1 MPPEQ
6 TPRTTNKK
14 HLARIERERRQR
26 RYILIGTAVVAL
38 LIIGVLAAGPINQN
52 FIEPNQ
58 AVAKVDD
65 QTITVREFR
74 SRVTYQ
80 RQSLVQQYEYYAA
93 TFGSLF
99 ASSLQNIEQQLADP
113 TSYGQQVLEQ
123 MIDEIVI
130 KKEAPKL
137 GVTVSDAEVEKAVQE
152 AFGYYAN
159 GTPTP
164 QPTSTPFVTS
174 TLSPT
179 QLAIVTITPTPTTPP
194 TSTPTLTPTPGGAT
208 ATPTTIPSPTP
219 SPTPYTLDSFQ
230 KNYTDSINQM
240 KATGF
245 TEQQYRSLVEAS
257 LYQQKVYDAVTKSV
271 PATQDQ
277 VWARH
282 ILVQTE
288 DDAKKVLQRLQSG
301 EDWSKV
307 AAEVSQDTATKDNGG
322 DLGWFPRGAT
332 DPAFEKVAF
341 TLKIGQISDPVQTSS
356 GWHIIQVLGHETR
369 PLTDT
374 QLQQA
379 QQTYYNDW
387 LTQARSQHTIERYNW
402 QSFVPSEPTIPPE
415 YLSAAA
421 GQ

>member
-26 RYILIGTAVVAL
+26 RYILIGTAVVAV

-52 FIEPNQ
+52 LIQPNQ

-65 QTITVREFR
+65 QTITVRQFQ
-74 SRVTYQ
+74 SQVTYQ
-80 RQSLVQQYEYYAA
+80 RQGLVQNYEYLAG

-99 ASSLQNIEQQLADP
+99 ASDLQNIQQQLADP
-113 TSYGQQVLEQ
+113 TTYGQQVLEQ
-123 MIDEIVI
+123 MIDDIVI
-130 KKEAPKL
+130 KKEAAKL

-179 QLAIVTITPTPTTPP
+179 QMAIVTITPTPTSAP
-194 TSTPTLTPTPGGAT
+194 TATPTLAPTPGGIT
-208 ATPTTIPSPTP
+208 GTPTAIPSATP

-230 KNYTDSINQM
+230 KNYTNYVDQI
-240 KATGF
+240 KTTGF
-245 TEQQYRSLVEAS
+245 TEQQYRSLVEAG

-288 DDAKKVLQRLQSG
+288 DDAKKVVQRLQSG

-307 AAEVSQDTATKDNGG
+307 AADVSQDTATKDSGG
-322 DLGWFPRGAT
+322 DLGWFPRGVM

-341 TLKIGQISDPVQTSS
+341 TLKIGQISDPVQTSY

-369 PLTDT
+369 PLTDS

-379 QQTYYNDW
+379 KQTYYNDW